1 MSVGGAVLDVSKD
14 RSDFMFLDYLTP
26 KTKAPRSLKLWNL
39 LLMGTPDVYTTN
51 SSRTGLETMG
61 GAEVGEILA
70 PGNLDL
76 SNYVK

>member
-1 MSVGGAVLDVSKD
+1 
-14 RSDFMFLDYLTP
+14 
-26 KTKAPRSLKLWNL
+26 
-39 LLMGTPDVYTTN
+39 MGTPDVYTTN